1 MKHTFKTTRE
11 PFARYYLDCDSDCV
25 SLKVARGLY
34 GAASEMNLHI
44 DESTGLPDCSFN
56 GMNVNFSFGGGISV
70 YGDGLDYLAAET
82 PELADD
88 YEYIKNQMNP
98 LRTGA
103 LIMNSFSE
111 NERALMKAMAIW
123 GGTWLGHSVPNFA
136 DIAKY
141 GTDSFREKVERY
153 RGQNQGKDEFYDSVN
168 VTLDA
173 IDALGRRLREAAERQ
188 LEAASDETVRR
199 KLRRA
204 VKTFTDAPK
213 LPCTDFY
220 GACAVYVMLFTFDG
234 IDSPGH
240 FDQYMLDFYRNTD
253 AETRYEVLCDIW
265 QFFHNSRTWN
275 LCIGGSDANG
285 CDLTNELTYD
295 ILDVAM
301 KYKYNTPNLTLRIH
315 KGTPDKLFLKAADSI
330 ATGIGMPALYNDEVV
345 CAAYEKLGMPPSDAH
360 EYVMNGCNQIDIQ
373 GKSHMGLEDGEVN
386 FGKALEYTLWNGVD
400 KMSNQKLS
408 ISTGD
413 PCGFMSFDEFLA
425 AFFRQLDFLSDT
437 ACEMANKSQRV
448 VAEHC
453 PMPLRCL
460 TTIGCIE
467 RGIEFKSGGPLYGHG
482 QILTEGMA
490 DTFDSLAA
498 VKKYVYDE
506 KRLDMPTL
514 LAALDADYDG
524 YPEVYKLLCDNPDR
538 FGNDIE
544 WVDELAG
551 YVTDHFMRHLL
562 TLRTYRGG
570 VYGGGCSPFNRAA
583 NNGRHTAAL
592 PNGRRKGDPYF
603 ADSIG
608 AVPGADTH
616 GPTALLKS
624 VLHYD
629 QTEVTS
635 GFVLNLKFDKALF
648 ATDKGK
654 SGFVGLVKTYFA
666 YGGQQ
671 VQVNVLDKDELIDAQ
686 LNPDA
691 HRDLIVRVGGYS
703 DYFNNLTRDLQ
714 NNVIARTGHKL

>member
-1 MKHTFKTTRE
+1 MKHAFKTARE

-34 GAASEMNLHI
+34 GAASEMELRI
-44 DESTGLPDCSFN
+44 DESTGLPDCAFN

-70 YGDGLDYLAAET
+70 YGDGLDYLASES

-88 YEYIKNQMNP
+88 YKYIKDQMNP

-103 LIMNSFSE
+103 LIMNSFTE
-111 NERALMKAMAIW
+111 NERALMKSMALW
-123 GGTWLGHSVPNFA
+123 GGTWLGHAVPNFA
-136 DIAKY
+136 DVAKY
-141 GTDSFREKVERY
+141 GTDSYRKKVEHY
-153 RGQNQGKDEFYDSVN
+153 RALNPGKDEFYDSVL
-168 VTLDA
+168 VTMDT
-173 IDALGRRLREAAERQ
+173 IDMLGKRLGEAAARQ
-188 LEAASDETVRR
+188 LEAATDETVRR
-199 KLRRA
+199 KLARA
-204 VKTFTDAPK
+204 VETFRCAPR
-213 LPCTDFY
+213 LPCVDFY

-240 FDQYMLDFYRNTD
+240 FDQYMLDFYRATD
-253 AETRYEVLCDIW
+253 KELRAEVLCDIW

-275 LCIGGSDANG
+275 LCIGGSDADGN
-285 CDLTNELTYD
+285 DLTNELTYD

-301 KYKYNTPNLTLRIH
+301 KYRYQTPNLTLRVH
-315 KGTPDKLFLKAADSI
+315 KGTPEKLYMKAADSI

-345 CAAYEKLGMPPSDAH
+345 CAAYEKLGMPASDAH

-386 FGKALEYTLWNGVD
+386 FGKALEFTLWDGVD
-400 KMSNQKLS
+400 KMSEQRLS

-413 PCGFMSFDEFLA
+413 PRDFISFDEFLE
-425 AFFRQLDFLSDT
+425 AFLRQLDFLSDT
-437 ACEMANKSQRV
+437 ACEMANKSQRT

-453 PMPLRCL
+453 PMPIRNA
-460 TTIGCIE
+460 TIEGCVE
-467 RGIEFKSGGPLYGHG
+467 RGIEYKSGGPLYGHG
-482 QILTEGMA
+482 QILAEGMA

-514 LAALDADYDG
+514 LDALDADFDG
-524 YPEVYKLLCDNPDR
+524 YPEVYKLLHDNPDR
-538 FGNDIE
+538 FGNDID

-551 YVTDHFMRHLL
+551 YVTDHFMKHLK
-562 TLRTYRGG
+562 TLHTYRGG
-570 VYGGGCSPFNRAA
+570 VYGGGCSPFDRAA

-592 PNGRRKGDPYF
+592 PCGKKKGEPLY

-608 AVPGADTH
+608 AVPGQDTH

-629 QTEVTS
+629 QTEALS
-635 GFVLNLKFDKALF
+635 GFILNLRFDKALF
-648 ATDKGK
+648 ATEKGK
-654 SGFVGLVKTYFA
+654 TGFIGLVKAYFSN
-666 YGGQQ
+666 GGQQ
-671 VQVNVLDKDELIDAQ
+671 VQVNVLDADELLDAQ
-686 LNPDA
+686 QNPDA

-714 NNVIARTGHKL
+714 NNVIARTGYKL

>member
-1 MKHTFKTTRE
+1 
-11 PFARYYLDCDSDCV
+11 
-25 SLKVARGLY
+25 
-34 GAASEMNLHI
+34 
-44 DESTGLPDCSFN
+44 
-56 GMNVNFSFGGGISV
+56 
-70 YGDGLDYLAAET
+70 
-82 PELADD
+82 
-88 YEYIKNQMNP
+88 
-98 LRTGA
+98 
-103 LIMNSFSE
+103 
-111 NERALMKAMAIW
+111 
-123 GGTWLGHSVPNFA
+123 
-136 DIAKY
+136 
-141 GTDSFREKVERY
+141 
-153 RGQNQGKDEFYDSVN
+153 
-168 VTLDA
+168 
-173 IDALGRRLREAAERQ
+173 
-188 LEAASDETVRR
+188 
-199 KLRRA
+199 
-204 VKTFTDAPK
+204 
-213 LPCTDFY
+213 
-220 GACAVYVMLFTFDG
+220 
-234 IDSPGH
+234 
-240 FDQYMLDFYRNTD
+240 
-253 AETRYEVLCDIW
+253 
-265 QFFHNSRTWN
+265 
-275 LCIGGSDANG
+275 
-285 CDLTNELTYD
+285 
-295 ILDVAM
+295 
-301 KYKYNTPNLTLRIH
+301 
-315 KGTPDKLFLKAADSI
+315 
-330 ATGIGMPALYNDEVV
+330 
-345 CAAYEKLGMPPSDAH
+345 
-360 EYVMNGCNQIDIQ
+360 
-373 GKSHMGLEDGEVN
+373 
-386 FGKALEYTLWNGVD
+386 
-400 KMSNQKLS
+400 
-408 ISTGD
+408 
-413 PCGFMSFDEFLA
+413 
-425 AFFRQLDFLSDT
+425 
-437 ACEMANKSQRV
+437 MANKSQRV

-498 VKKYVYDE
+498 IKKYVFDE

-524 YPEVYKLLCDNPDR
+524 YPEVYKLLCGNPDR

-654 SGFVGLVKTYFA
+654 NGFVGLVKTYFA

-671 VQVNVLDKDELIDAQ
+671 VQVNVLDEDELLDAQ
-686 LNPDA
+686 QNPDA